1 MNRPLAGRTALI
13 TGAGRGLGRATALR
27 LAADGANAV
36 LVGRQDAPLRD
47 TAREISEAGG
57 NARVIAAD
65 LGRQAEL
72 VTLAEQSG
80 PVDILI
86 NNAAAEEQWASI
98 VGADLANWRGVF
110 DINVFAPIALISAFG
125 AGMSARG
132 WGVIVNM
139 SSIGGSH
146 PAPFLGTYAAS
157 KAALDMVTRVAAMEL
172 AGNGI
177 RVNGIASGITDMGK
191 TYELLPPSLLADLGR
206 IIPAKRLGGE
216 RDIAG
221 MVSFLCSDAA
231 EYVNGQTLTVDGAMT
246 AGLWAVSSIMTA
258 GMSEG

>member
-1 MNRPLAGRTALI
+1 MDQSLTGRTALI
-13 TGAGRGLGRATALR
+13 TGAGRGLGRATALK
-27 LAADGANAV
+27 LAADGAKAI
-36 LVGRQDAPLRD
+36 LVGRQEEPLQS
-47 TAREISEAGG
+47 TARDIEEAGG
-57 NARVIAAD
+57 TGRVIIAD
-65 LGRQAEL
+65 LSQPDDLAR
-72 VTLAEQSG
+72 LAEQAGS
-80 PVDILI
+80 VDILI
-86 NNAAAEEQWASI
+86 NNAAAEEQWAGI

-110 DINVFAPIALISAFG
+110 EINVFAPIALINAFG
-125 AGMSARG
+125 AGMSVRG
-132 WGVIVNM
+132 WGVVVNM

-157 KAALDMVTRVAAMEL
+157 KAALDMITRVAAMEL
-172 AGNGI
+172 AGNGV

-191 TYELLPPSLLADLGR
+191 TYELLPPSLLADIGR
-206 IIPAKRLGGE
+206 VIPAKRLGNE

-258 GMSEG
+258 GLSEG